1 MVNENT
7 KAGKHNLSARA
18 MRTKAASCLYDMM
31 TDESLKPSDRLAAI
45 KAALDY
51 TGRLADERRE
61 AKREEEKA
69 RAKADEKAEDSMLR
83 VVFENIPE
91 DYAG

>member
-1 MVNENT
+1 MANE
-7 KAGKHNLSARA
+7 KAVKHNLSARA
-18 MRTKAASCLYDMM
+18 MRARAASCLYDMM

-51 TGRLADERRE
+51 TGRLADER
-61 AKREEEKA
+61 A
-69 RAKADEKAEDSMLR
+69 RTDEKAEDGMLR

>member
-1 MVNENT
+1 MNFSEQQITALKKEYGIEDKFTMVY
-7 KAGKHNLSARA
+7 L
-18 MRTKAASCLYDMM
+18 
-31 TDESLKPSDRLAAI
+31 
-45 KAALDY
+45 
-51 TGRLADERRE
+51 GRLAEEKRE

-69 RAKADEKAEDSMLR
+69 RAKADEKVEDSMLR

>member
-1 MVNENT
+1 M
-7 KAGKHNLSARA
+7 RA
-18 MRTKAASCLYDMM
+18 KAASCLYDMM
-31 TDESLKPSDRLAAI
+31 TDENLKPSDRLAAI

-51 TGRLADERRE
+51 TGRLAEEKRE